1 MMSDLHFDPMAD
13 PKLVNRLA
21 AAEPGQWRAVL
32 ESSDD
37 TSLGQ
42 YGRDSNWMLLRSAL
56 RQMAETLPNPVFV
69 IVSGDFLAHGFRR
82 TFDAAASDHSDAAY
96 RVFVRKTMQFLAQ
109 QLRQSFPAAPILP
122 ALGNND
128 DVCGDYQL
136 QPGGPFLADALPIL
150 HTLLGGDATGI
161 DQNWTSYGNY
171 SMAVGGVTV
180 RSRRIPISSRS
191 ITVMPAARR
200 ATPTRDERRSLG
212 SRPSWPQQ
220 DRRKSPSGWCITYRR
235 GSTAMRPF
243 AKGPAPTV

>member
-1 MMSDLHFDPMAD
+1 VEVPRKSMHTCTFQQRLRTRKPIIRLHFERLT
-13 PKLVNRLA
+13 KLVNRLA

-69 IVSGDFLAHGFRR
+69 IVSGDFLAHSFRR

-136 QPGGPFLADALPIL
+136 QPGGPFLADTLPIL

-171 SMAVGGVTV
+171 RIAVGGVRVLSANTNFFSIHY
-180 RSRRIPISSRS
+180 RNACGSPSDAISIAFAIRLGTMSFGS
-191 ITVMPAARR
+191 GMF
-200 ATPTRDERRSLG
+200 AT
-212 SRPSWPQQ
+212 W
-220 DRRKSPSGWCITYRR
+220 KSP
-235 GSTAMRPF
+235 ALRP
-243 AKGPAPTV
+243 